1 MRRLTVMLVAAVAVS
16 GCVGGATTEPPVT
29 TRAAIP
35 AEAPDTTTTSDL
47 TTTTSAITPTG
58 VPEST
63 TTTNAPIVG
72 GVTTRHDSA
81 CTYEGPTEFDLNSD
95 VTFTFI
101 NASEIFDV
109 GFSVWKVDEG
119 TTIED
124 IFENGIFEVA
134 DEEQD
139 FYHPYLPTPR
149 AKGIEWSLTV
159 TLDKVGL
166 HALNCFQLPED
177 PDSDEVFPD
186 YASTLFTV
194 RG

>member
-1 MRRLTVMLVAAVAVS
+1 MRRPTVLLTFVIVPACAGGEATTTPTTTDTVVTSVAAQL
-16 GCVGGATTEPPVT
+16 TTMT
-29 TRAAIP
+29 LG
-35 AEAPDTTTTSDL
+35 TTT
-47 TTTTSAITPTG
+47 TG

-63 TTTNAPIVG
+63 TTTNAQIVG

-81 CTYEGPTEFDLNSD
+81 CTYEGPTAFDLNSD

-101 NASEIFDV
+101 NASETVDV

-124 IFENGIFEVA
+124 IFHNGISEVT
-134 DEEQD
+134 DQEQGL
-139 FYHPYLPTPR
+139 YQPVLLTPR
-149 AKGIEWSLTV
+149 ALGGEWSLTV

-166 HALNCFQLPED
+166 HALNCFQHIHALNCFQHIAV
-177 PDSDEVFPD
+177 SPD